1 MPSPFPGMDP
11 YLEHPNFWAEIH
23 SRLMVAIADYLV
35 PHIRPKYRVAIE
47 KRIYQ
52 VNVANGDDALLVGI
66 PDVSVKRQS
75 GYPEVQVLSNVAV
88 APPATQPIRVTL
100 PMPEKIQQRYL
111 EVREMSSDRLI
122 AAMEILSPVNKR
134 TGEGR
139 DSYLQKRQR
148 ILGSLTHFIEIDLLR
163 GGQAMPLIDNSID
176 SAYRIL
182 VSRSSDRPQ
191 ADLYPLQLPDRLPC
205 FALPLQPE
213 DREPII
219 DLQAIL
225 NDVYDRGGYDYIIDY
240 TQELV
245 TPLSEQNR
253 LWVKELLQSKG
264 IIKTHQ

>member
-1 MPSPFPGMDP
+1 MSSPFPGMDP

-23 SRLMVAIADYLV
+23 SRLIVAIADYLV

-52 VNVANGDDALLVGI
+52 VNEDSALVVGI
-66 PDVSVKRQS
+66 PDVSVKQQS
-75 GYPEVQVLSNVAV
+75 SYPQVEAVTNVAV
-88 APPATQPIRVTL
+88 APPVTQPMRVTL
-100 PMPEKIQQRYL
+100 PMPEQISQRYL

-122 AAMEILSPVNKR
+122 TAMEILSPVNKR

-163 GGQAMPLIDNSID
+163 GWQAMPLIGNSIH
-176 SAYRIL
+176 SVYRIL
-182 VSRSSDRPQ
+182 VSRSSDRPE
-191 ADLYPLQLPDRLPC
+191 ADLYPLQLPERLPC

-245 TPLSEQNR
+245 PPLSEQDR
-253 LWVKELLQSKG
+253 LWVKELLQSQG